1 MIGALVIDSGL
12 QSFFLRLSFL
22 SGRKGRSDGRRMQ
35 VAQLRR
41 VIDLL
46 IYLSVPFGL
55 ALLLQLHG
63 LVPAWLFYSV
73 LAGWFAYLLVAIG
86 VATSHELVYPLAFV
100 LSILTL
106 TVSLPQPEHYSF
118 ASEGMW
124 FAPFT
129 FALGS
134 VLQGVLV
141 VLILLYLIQKRKASV

>member
-1 MIGALVIDSGL
+1 
-12 QSFFLRLSFL
+12 
-22 SGRKGRSDGRRMQ
+22 MQ

-41 VIDLL
+41 AIDLL
-46 IYLSVPFGL
+46 IYLSVALGL
-55 ALLLQLHG
+55 ALLPQLYV

-73 LAGWFAYLLVAIG
+73 LVGWFAYLLVAIG
-86 VATSHELVYPLAFV
+86 VAMDHELAYPLAFV

-124 FAPFT
+124 LATFT

-134 VLQGVLV
+134 VLQVALLVLV
-141 VLILLYLIQKRKASV
+141 PIYLIRKRKASV